1 MKNKISN
8 HIENHLKVIK
18 NNFNEINNCIYEITN
33 IIKKTYKNKNTFF
46 LAGNGGSASD
56 CEHIAGELV
65 GRFKKKRKPY
75 KAISLTT
82 DTSVITCIAND
93 FGYEKIFERQLEAN
107 GRKGDLLLVMSTSG
121 KSKNII
127 NALKIA
133 KRKKINTI
141 ALLGN
146 NGGYCNNIADYSYI
160 VPSNNTAVI
169 QEVHH
174 LIGHSFCNL
183 LD

>member
-1 MKNKISN
+1 
-8 HIENHLKVIK
+8 
-18 NNFNEINNCIYEITN
+18 
-33 IIKKTYKNKNTFF
+33 
-46 LAGNGGSASD
+46 
-56 CEHIAGELV
+56 
-65 GRFKKKRKPY
+65 
-75 KAISLTT
+75 
-82 DTSVITCIAND
+82 
-93 FGYEKIFERQLEAN
+93 
-107 GRKGDLLLVMSTSG
+107 MSTSG